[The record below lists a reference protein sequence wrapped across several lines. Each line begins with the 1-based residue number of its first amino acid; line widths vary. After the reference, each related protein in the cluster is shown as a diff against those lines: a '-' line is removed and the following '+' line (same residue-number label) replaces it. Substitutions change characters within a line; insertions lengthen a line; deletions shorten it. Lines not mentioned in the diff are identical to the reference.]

1 MPTVHVIG
9 LGRSGIAAARLLKRQ
24 GWQVEVSDSRQTPA
38 LQSQQQLLEAEG
50 IAVQLNYDF
59 DLQTLASVG
68 LRVPD
73 EIVISPGVPW
83 YSPALVAARQAGIP
97 VRGEVEI
104 AWQTL
109 AHLPWVC
116 ITGTNGKTTTT
127 ALTAAIFQAA
137 GYNAPAC
144 GNIGNSICEVAL
156 TASALDWV
164 IAEISS
170 YQLES
175 SPPLQ
180 PQFALWTT
188 LTPDHLERHGTLD
201 AYVETKAH
209 LMNGAKQ
216 VILNGDDPY
225 LRQHMVNRW
234 PQAWWISTQGAAALP
249 KGIEQGIYIA
259 GDQVWFQDQPLL
271 PTHVLQMPGQHNQQ
285 NFLLAVATAHLAG
298 IPAET
303 IAKAVAGF
311 AGVPH
316 RLERI
321 RQWRQVEWINDSKAT
336 NYDAAEIG
344 LRSVTGPVILI
355 AGGQAKKGDDRAW
368 LNLIQEKAAWVL
380 LIGEAAPQFAQRLEA
395 IGFTNYEI
403 METLDRAVAA
413 AAELVTQYPIKT
425 VLFSPACA
433 SFDQYQ
439 NFEERGDHF
448 RQLCLEL

>member
-1 MPTVHVIG
+1 MPSVHVIG

-24 GWQVEVSDSRQTPA
+24 GWQVEVSDARQTPA
-38 LQSQQQLLEAEG
+38 LALQQQLLEAEG
-50 IAVQLNYDF
+50 IHVRLNYAF
-59 DLQTLASVG
+59 DLETLSTVG
-68 LRVPD
+68 LRHPD

-83 YSPALVAARQAGIP
+83 HSPPLVKAREAGIP

-104 AWQTL
+104 AWHTL

-156 TASALDWV
+156 TGSNLDWV

-175 SPPLQ
+175 APPLAAK
-180 PQFALWTT
+180 FALWTT
-188 LTPDHLERHGTLD
+188 LTPDHLERHGTLN

-209 LMNGAKQ
+209 LMNKAQQ

-225 LRQHMVNRW
+225 LRTHLGDRW
-234 PQAWWISTQGAAALP
+234 PQAWWTSIHGAAALP
-249 KGIEQGIYIA
+249 QGIEQGIYIEA
-259 GDQVWFQDQPLL
+259 GQVWVKEQSLFPVSLL
-271 PTHVLQMPGQHNQQ
+271 KMPGRHNQQ
-285 NFLLAVATAHLAG
+285 NLLLAVAAAYLAG
-298 IPAET
+298 IPAVT
-303 IAKAVAGF
+303 IAKAVANF

-316 RLERI
+316 RLEPI
-321 RQWRQVEWINDSKAT
+321 CTWRQVQWINDSKAT
-336 NYDAAEIG
+336 NYDAAAIG
-344 LRSVTGPVILI
+344 LASVLGPVVLI
-355 AGGQAKKGDDRAW
+355 AGGQAKTGDDQEW
-368 LNLIQEKAAWVL
+368 LRLIQEKAAWVL
-380 LIGEAAPQFAQRLEA
+380 LIGEAAPTFARRLEA

-403 METLDRAVAA
+403 METLDRAVAVA
-413 AAELVTQYPIKT
+413 ADLVTQYPIKT

>member
-68 LRVPD
+68 LRVPA

-83 YSPALVAARQAGIP
+83 QSPALIAARQAGIP

-175 SPPLQ
+175 SPPCNPNLPFGQ
-180 PQFALWTT
+180 PSHQITW
-188 LTPDHLERHGTLD
+188 
-201 AYVETKAH
+201 
-209 LMNGAKQ
+209 N
-216 VILNGDDPY
+216 
-225 LRQHMVNRW
+225 
-234 PQAWWISTQGAAALP
+234 
-249 KGIEQGIYIA
+249 
-259 GDQVWFQDQPLL
+259 
-271 PTHVLQMPGQHNQQ
+271 
-285 NFLLAVATAHLAG
+285 ATAPSTLM
-298 IPAET
+298 
-303 IAKAVAGF
+303 
-311 AGVPH
+311 
-316 RLERI
+316 
-321 RQWRQVEWINDSKAT
+321 SKPKLT
-336 NYDAAEIG
+336 
-344 LRSVTGPVILI
+344 S
-355 AGGQAKKGDDRAW
+355 
-368 LNLIQEKAAWVL
+368 
-380 LIGEAAPQFAQRLEA
+380 
-395 IGFTNYEI
+395 
-403 METLDRAVAA
+403 
-413 AAELVTQYPIKT
+413 
-425 VLFSPACA
+425 
-433 SFDQYQ
+433 
-439 NFEERGDHF
+439 
-448 RQLCLEL
+448 

>member
-9 LGRSGIAAARLLKRQ
+9 LGRSGIAAARLLKRH
-24 GWQVEVSDSRQTPA
+24 GWQVEVSDARQTPA

-50 IAVQLNYDF
+50 IRVCLNYRF
-59 DLQTLASVG
+59 DLDTLTTLG
-68 LRVPD
+68 LQRPS

-83 YSPALVAARQAGIP
+83 HSPSLVAARQAGIP

-104 AWQTL
+104 AWNTL

-156 TASALDWV
+156 TGSDLDWV

-175 SPPLQ
+175 LPPLA
-180 PQFALWTT
+180 PKFALWTT

-201 AYVETKAH
+201 AYVEAKAH
-209 LMNGAKQ
+209 LINSAHQ
-216 VILNGDDPY
+216 PILNGDDPY
-225 LRQHMVNRW
+225 LRTHLRDRW
-234 PQAWWISTQGAAALP
+234 PQAWWTSIHGAAALP
-249 KGIEQGIYIA
+249 KGIEQGIYIEA
-259 GDQVWFQDQPLL
+259 GQVWVKEQPLVPVSL
-271 PTHVLQMPGQHNQQ
+271 LKMPGQHNQQ
-285 NFLLAVATAHLAG
+285 NFLLAVAAAYLAG
-298 IPAET
+298 IPALT
-303 IAKAVAGF
+303 IANAVANF
-311 AGVPH
+311 SGVPH
-316 RLERI
+316 RLEPI
-321 RQWRQVEWINDSKAT
+321 CTWRHVQWINDSKAT
-336 NYDAAEIG
+336 NYDAAAIG
-344 LRSVTGPVILI
+344 LTSVTAPVVLI
-355 AGGQAKKGDDRAW
+355 AGGQPKTGDDQAW
-368 LNLIQEKAAWVL
+368 LSLIQQKAAWVL
-380 LIGEAAPQFAQRLEA
+380 LIGEAAPQFANRLEA

-403 METLDRAVAA
+403 METLDRAVAVA
-413 AAELVTQYPIKT
+413 ADLVTEYPIKT

-439 NFEERGDHF
+439 NFEERGEHF